1 MKQNLSYLNTHFHKV
16 ESCTWLRV
24 RTILQQMLL
33 ARLECAGECFIQKVS
48 AADFE
53 TIRDFLEQMDT
64 AYLHPR
70 RDAAH
75 LSLCQTLYG
84 SMVISDRLA
93 ERVRYFNHCLTQK
106 KKNLSQFS
114 NQLAV

>member
-16 ESCTWLRV
+16 DSCTWLRV
-24 RTILQQMLL
+24 RTILQSMLL
-33 ARLECAGECFIQKVS
+33 ARVKSANECFTQKVS

-93 ERVRYFNHCLTQK
+93 ERVRSFRHCLAQR
-106 KKNLSQFS
+106 KKNLSQFPS
-114 NQLAV
+114 QLAV

>member
-1 MKQNLSYLNTHFHKV
+1 
-16 ESCTWLRV
+16 
-24 RTILQQMLL
+24 MLL

-93 ERVRYFNHCLTQK
+93 ERVRYFNHCLAQK